1 MNDPRSSSGRG
12 GAAKQ
17 ATATVSDLGTERGER
32 KDLGE
37 VSRGQQDISNIR
49 LHPPVTPPACLL
61 PPRLCASFHVRPL
74 RGLCLPTTCT
84 PRSLGAVRPR
94 CAHPPVPSTTWG
106 YSWCDPSGVGD
117 GSRSSDSPPGSTVHE
132 GVHEGHEGHEGV
144 HEGHERHEEG
154 AGTDPGDHTP
164 DSSGQALTL
173 EGSHHE

>member
-1 MNDPRSSSGRG
+1 MNDPRSSNGRG

-17 ATATVSDLGTERGER
+17 ATTTVSDLGTERGEW

-49 LHPPVTPPACLL
+49 PHLPATPPASTHPVARIRL
-61 PPRLCASFHVRPL
+61 PPRPRASFHVRPL

-106 YSWCDPSGVGD
+106 YSWCDPAGVGD
-117 GSRSSDSPPGSTVHE
+117 GPQHIQKPLPTLPRRVGFEAPGNTIGRAPS
-132 GVHEGHEGHEGV
+132 
-144 HEGHERHEEG
+144 
-154 AGTDPGDHTP
+154 APAAP
-164 DSSGQALTL
+164 
-173 EGSHHE
+173 